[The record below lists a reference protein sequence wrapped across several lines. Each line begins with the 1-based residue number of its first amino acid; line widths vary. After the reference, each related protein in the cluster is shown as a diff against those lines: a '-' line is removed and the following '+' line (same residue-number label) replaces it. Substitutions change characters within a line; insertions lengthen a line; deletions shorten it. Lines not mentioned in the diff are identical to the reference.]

1 MPDKDTVTIDIPVKT
16 EVPLVIA
23 VIAKKLVKEQTDKH
37 LDLRTVTMGFKLP
50 NMHQNYQIL
59 GEAADSVENVVDK
72 NVVKKIKDLNGL
84 LLSFHY
90 TDLKTFSD
98 CNGQLRMVLNLS
110 HKQD

>member
-50 NMHQNYQIL
+50 NMHQNY
-59 GEAADSVENVVDK
+59 
-72 NVVKKIKDLNGL
+72 
-84 LLSFHY
+84 
-90 TDLKTFSD
+90 
-98 CNGQLRMVLNLS
+98 
-110 HKQD
+110 